1 MMTYTVH
8 EPPGAPADRIER
20 AEALV
25 FVRDGFS
32 AFVAFLTPFWML
44 ANRLWLALLGYLVA
58 VMLLGALIGVLGVGQ
73 DIAGALMFAGHMIV
87 GFEADAIRRWSL
99 GRQGYSM
106 IGSVN
111 GRTTD
116 ELPPFSSLLPLH
128 LPLPRLLF
136 GAGATAGV
144 SRLSVALASLGL
156 SNPVILA
163 LAATVGIAALAVGL
177 AQGAFEAARRYA
189 GERRQFGH
197 PISQFQ
203 AIQWKLADMAT
214 RISAARLLTYRAAW
228 LKDTHSEGRSVT
240 SSMAKLY
247 SSEIAVRAAE
257 ESVQIHGGYGFV
269 KDYPAEK
276 YFRDVKLCT
285 IGEGTSEVQRLVIA
299 RHLLGTS
306 PRGDVAR

>member
-32 AFVAFLTPFWML
+32 AFAAFLTPFWML

-116 ELPPFSSLLPLH
+116 DC
-128 LPLPRLLF
+128 
-136 GAGATAGV
+136 
-144 SRLSVALASLGL
+144 
-156 SNPVILA
+156 
-163 LAATVGIAALAVGL
+163 
-177 AQGAFEAARRYA
+177 
-189 GERRQFGH
+189 ERRF
-197 PISQFQ
+197 FE
-203 AIQWKLADMAT
+203 T
-214 RISAARLLTYRAAW
+214 W
-228 LKDTHSEGRSVT
+228 LKDQPFLPPSARTGGTANREGR
-240 SSMAKLY
+240 
-247 SSEIAVRAAE
+247 
-257 ESVQIHGGYGFV
+257 
-269 KDYPAEK
+269 
-276 YFRDVKLCT
+276 
-285 IGEGTSEVQRLVIA
+285 
-299 RHLLGTS
+299 LGALALGLR
-306 PRGDVAR
+306 RG